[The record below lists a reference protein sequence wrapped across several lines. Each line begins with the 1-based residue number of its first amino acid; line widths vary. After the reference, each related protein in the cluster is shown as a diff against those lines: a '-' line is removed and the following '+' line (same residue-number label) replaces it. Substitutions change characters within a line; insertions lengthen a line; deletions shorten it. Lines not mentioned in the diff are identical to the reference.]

1 MTDAEDAQGAVGPV
15 HAALRQL
22 GVAQATAQALRS
34 DQLRDFAEALRAAD
48 EPAAQAAILKITLS
62 RLSGAEPML
71 LLSDACGGTGLKG
84 RQGLYEVMFLNPILK
99 KLVMTSA
106 DVQQLRDSAIEQGM
120 LTLRMDGWLKVLK
133 GVTTLDQVIRET
145 SA

>member
-1 MTDAEDAQGAVGPV
+1 
-15 HAALRQL
+15 
-22 GVAQATAQALRS
+22 
-34 DQLRDFAEALRAAD
+34 
-48 EPAAQAAILKITLS
+48 
-62 RLSGAEPML
+62 
-71 LLSDACGGTGLKG
+71 
-84 RQGLYEVMFLNPILK
+84 MFLNPILK